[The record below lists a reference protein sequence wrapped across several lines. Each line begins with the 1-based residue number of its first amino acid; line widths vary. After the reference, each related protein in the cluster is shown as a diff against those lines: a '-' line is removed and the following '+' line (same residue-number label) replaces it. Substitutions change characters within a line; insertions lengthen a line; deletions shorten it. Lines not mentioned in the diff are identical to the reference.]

1 MRDITEAMMASSSY
15 KFSIEKLINDRTIYR
30 NQSFTIYT
38 FAIGK
43 DQVYILASVNDS
55 NADPIKTCGDI
66 YSQIADIIKQTEIQI
81 FQEKIFGSTY
91 IQKDILK
98 MRENVFRDWGI
109 YEELPITFIQG
120 KPIWG
125 EGFSGLQIC
134 ALKPSRPQDKVWT
147 IFEDGIPCGRGMN
160 RNGTIY
166 LSLQNIHGLIES
178 SKKNNN
184 RTEQVGR
191 MFDRTDTL
199 LRRYGAS
206 YKDVVCTRIYISDIL
221 DWYKEFNI
229 VRNTKYSEYGI
240 LPAKPESSNTEQ
252 IYLPSSTGIQADN
265 PSGAAAVMNVL
276 AVVNKSG
283 TQTEIIHNNGSKQ
296 RSAFRYGSAFSRS
309 TVIREPNNKCILV
322 SGTAAIDE
330 HGNSLFPGNPREQMR
345 QTFEIVKALI
355 SKEEASLKDICHAT
369 VFLKRKEDIS
379 IYNEVVNEYG
389 LQYMPAVCVVAD
401 ICRDELLFELDAIV
415 SVEN

>member
-1 MRDITEAMMASSSY
+1 MRDITEAMIASSSY
-15 KFSIEKLINDRTIYR
+15 NFSIEKLMNDRTIYR

-38 FAIGK
+38 SAIGK

-98 MRENVFRDWGI
+98 IRDNVFRDWGI
-109 YEELPITFIQG
+109 YEELPITYIQG

-160 RNGTIY
+160 RNGTTY
-166 LSLQNIHGLIES
+166 LSLQNIHGLEGNS
-178 SKKNNN
+178 NNN
-184 RTEQVGR
+184 SRTEQVSR

-199 LRRYGAS
+199 LRKCGAT

-221 DWYKEFNI
+221 DWYKEFNS
-229 VRNTKYSEYGI
+229 VRNLRYTKYGI
-240 LPAKPESSNTEQ
+240 LPAIPESLNTEQ

-265 PSGAAAVMNVL
+265 PEGAAAVMNVL
-276 AVVNKSG
+276 AIVKEPG
-283 TQTEIIHNNGSKQ
+283 TKPEIIHNNGIKQ
-296 RSAFRYGSAFSRS
+296 KSAYRYGSAFSRS

-345 QTFEIVKALI
+345 QTFEIVNALI

-389 LQYMPAVCVVAD
+389 LQYMPVVCVVAD

-415 SVEN
+415 SVGN